1 MASSRPRTDARYTK
15 ATMAENDKPQPLK
28 QAPATQKIS
37 KEQLDALMKKAEEL
51 DAAALAEGLAAE
63 LLKQPK

>member
-1 MASSRPRTDARYTK
+1 
-15 ATMAENDKPQPLK
+15 MAENDKPQPLK

-37 KEQLDALMKKAEEL
+37 KEHLDALMKKVEEL
-51 DAAALAEGLAAE
+51 DAAALAEVLAAE